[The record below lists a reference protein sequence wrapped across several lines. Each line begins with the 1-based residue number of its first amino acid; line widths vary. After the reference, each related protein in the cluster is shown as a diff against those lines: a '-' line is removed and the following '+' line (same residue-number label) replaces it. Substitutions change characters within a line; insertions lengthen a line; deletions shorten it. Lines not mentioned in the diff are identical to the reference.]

1 MLSMAAVVHCL
12 CRAMWDRLRKC
23 AALSICMFCA
33 ALEKEQG
40 GGVPCLIGMAGV
52 VKSSGYLK
60 QHNQSCGET
69 EISTTC
75 LVLQEETANS
85 HLMYTPVG
93 SIPWFNSE
101 LVLAKPLFSSK
112 RSAKAATSLN

>member
-23 AALSICMFCA
+23 AALPIRMFCA

-69 EISTTC
+69 EISTTY
-75 LVLQEETANS
+75 LVLQEESVNS

-93 SIPWFNSE
+93 SIPWFNPE
-101 LVLAKPLFSSK
+101 LVLANRCSHSRDPRK
-112 RSAKAATSLN
+112 RQHL